1 MTKSFSWLIE
11 GLGHGHAKTA
21 RHGSPEAT
29 SYTDI
34 TNDNVG
40 SFHFHG
46 DRGKFPIS
54 AMLVVPDDAKA
65 ETILLGQYFSPDET
79 AQIVRPREVI
89 DSLLARIVMVRSY
102 LLAAIAL
109 LSLVTLLMMALIIA
123 LSIRLRRAEII
134 TMRKIGGARHT
145 IGFTLSSE
153 VAIVFTAG
161 AMIAALLTA
170 ITHRFGPELIR
181 QFLV

>member
-1 MTKSFSWLIE
+1 
-11 GLGHGHAKTA
+11 
-21 RHGSPEAT
+21 
-29 SYTDI
+29 
-34 TNDNVG
+34 
-40 SFHFHG
+40 
-46 DRGKFPIS
+46 
-54 AMLVVPDDAKA
+54 
-65 ETILLGQYFSPDET
+65 
-79 AQIVRPREVI
+79 
-89 DSLLARIVMVRSY
+89 MVQSY

-145 IGFTLSSE
+145 IGFILGSE

-170 ITHRFGPELIR
+170 ITHRFGPEFIR